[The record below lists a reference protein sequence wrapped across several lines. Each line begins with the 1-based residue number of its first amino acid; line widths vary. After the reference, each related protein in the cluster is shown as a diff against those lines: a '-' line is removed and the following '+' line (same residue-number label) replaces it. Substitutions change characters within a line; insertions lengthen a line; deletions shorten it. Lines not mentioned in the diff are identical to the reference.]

1 MPLSLSALS
10 AYFFKSLGANH
21 KRFIQLLKL
30 AEAFWMS
37 IPKGSTYWGLCS
49 VEVVPLFTTNVAAQ
63 NGHLSELILG
73 SSVDVA
79 PQLSHF
85 TVATS
90 IFSSLLKL
98 RARKSSRPISSI

>member
-1 MPLSLSALS
+1 
-10 AYFFKSLGANH
+10 
-21 KRFIQLLKL
+21 
-30 AEAFWMS
+30 MS
-37 IPKGSTYWGLCS
+37 IPNGSTYCGLCS
-49 VEVVPLFTTNVAAQ
+49 VEVVPLFTTSVAAQ

-98 RARKSSRPISSI
+98 RARKSSRLISSISFFTSGCVMGFCAPQYSHTRLSVPGLNFK